1 MTPPRPS
8 APPAVRW
15 IARTLEE
22 AGHDTWVVGGAV
34 RDVLRGLPSVDW
46 DLTTRARPGQVRRL
60 FHRTVPIGVEHGT
73 VGVLSRDGTLYEVTT
88 FRRDV
93 ETDGRHA
100 VVSFAETVEED
111 LARRDF
117 TINAI
122 AWHPLR
128 DELLD
133 PFGGIGDLQEGVLRT
148 VGTPAN
154 RFAED
159 YLRVLRALRFAGRFR
174 LRIHA
179 DTWSALV
186 SSADRL
192 PGLSAERIREEL
204 VKILAADRTPS
215 IALDL
220 YRTSGALGVLFP
232 ELAALV
238 GEDGTGGAG
247 AWATALSVLDRL
259 PPGYP
264 FQRLA
269 ALLWEL
275 EAEAALAVLMRL
287 RLSKVQVDET
297 LRRATAPSLPPAVA
311 DDEAF
316 RRWLSAVGPRRLSA
330 IARLELARAEVPERA
345 GGKETAEVITSWRRA
360 REVRATHPP
369 LEVGDLAFD
378 GRDLIRMGYKP
389 GPRFGELL
397 DRLLSWVL
405 EAPARNRTEVL
416 EERAGEIARD
426 LDMEV
431 RRG

>member
-1 MTPPRPS
+1 MTFPRPS

-22 AGHDTWVVGGAV
+22 AGHETWVVGGAV
-34 RDVLRGLPSVDW
+34 RDVLLGLPSVDW
-46 DLTTRARPGQVRRL
+46 DLTTRARPGEVRRL
-60 FHRTVPIGVEHGT
+60 FRRTVPIGVEHGT
-73 VGVLSRDGTLYEVTT
+73 VGVLARDGTLYEVTT

-133 PFGGIGDLQEGVLRT
+133 PFGGIDDLEQSLLRT

-159 YLRVLRALRFAGRFR
+159 YLRILRALRFAGRFR
-174 LRIHA
+174 LDIHR
-179 DTWSALV
+179 DTWSALSTAV
-186 SSADRL
+186 GYLR
-192 PGLSAERIREEL
+192 GLSAERVREEL
-204 VKILAADRTPS
+204 LKVLEADATPS
-215 IALDL
+215 VALDL
-220 YRTSGALGVLFP
+220 YRTSGALEVLFA
-232 ELAALV
+232 ELTSLIDEEAP
-238 GEDGTGGAG
+238 GEDD
-247 AWATALSVLDRL
+247 AWAELLRVLDRL
-259 PPGYP
+259 PRGRP
-264 FQRLA
+264 FLRLA
-269 ALLWEL
+269 ALLRPMGG
-275 EAEAALAVLMRL
+275 EAALAVLLRL
-287 RLSKVQVDET
+287 RLSNAQVDET
-297 LRRATAPSLPPAVA
+297 HRRAVAPPLPPA
-311 DDEAF
+311 DDEDEAF
-316 RRWLSAVGPRRLSA
+316 RRWLSAVGVRRLSA
-330 IARLELARAEVPERA
+330 IARLDLARADVGCSDGGEGPQEVVA
-345 GGKETAEVITSWRRA
+345 SWRRA
-360 REVRATHPP
+360 REVRSNDPP

-405 EAPARNRTEVL
+405 EDPSRNRATIL
-416 EERAGEIARD
+416 EEEARTVAED
-426 LDMEV
+426 LDMEA
-431 RRG
+431 RDG